1 MVFSSLVFLFIFLP
15 AVLIAYYSLG
25 EKQTNIRNYILLIFS
40 LIFYFYGE
48 PKLIVLLLISLG
60 INYLFGLLMDNKY
73 KKTFLILAIF
83 LNIANLLYFKYM
95 NFFIDN
101 INTLFNASI
110 NYKKIIMPI
119 GISFYTFQA
128 LSYVIDC
135 YRNPKLI
142 QKNPLFVFLYVIMF
156 PQLIAGPIV
165 RYEDVA
171 NQIVSR
177 EHSIEKFSYG
187 INRFIQ
193 GLAKKVLLANVFALM
208 ADEIFAKSASSTN
221 SSLLWFGAIAYTLQ
235 IYYDFS
241 GYSDMAIGLG
251 KFFGFDFLENFNYP
265 YISKSVTEFWRRWH
279 ISLSTWFRDYV
290 YIPLGGNRKG
300 YGRQILNI
308 FIVWLLTGFWHGA
321 AWNFVMWGLY
331 FAVILIFEKIFLLD
345 YLNKSKIIGH
355 LYALILIIIG
365 WIIFRSESLEQIFN
379 YIKVMF
385 SFNGGIDKQLV
396 YYFYQYK
403 FNIILG
409 LIFIFPVFK
418 KVKKNATTEILHT
431 VILAILFGLV
441 VMSLAQNSYN
451 PFIYFRF

>member
-1 MVFSSLVFLFIFLP
+1 
-15 AVLIAYYSLG
+15 
-25 EKQTNIRNYILLIFS
+25 
-40 LIFYFYGE
+40 
-48 PKLIVLLLISLG
+48 
-60 INYLFGLLMDNKY
+60 
-73 KKTFLILAIF
+73 
-83 LNIANLLYFKYM
+83 
-95 NFFIDN
+95 
-101 INTLFNASI
+101 
-110 NYKKIIMPI
+110 
-119 GISFYTFQA
+119 
-128 LSYVIDC
+128 
-135 YRNPKLI
+135 
-142 QKNPLFVFLYVIMF
+142 MF

-385 SFNGGIDKQLV
+385 SFNGGIDNQLV

-403 FNIILG
+403 FNILLG

-418 KVKKNATTEILHT
+418 KVKKNATTEILHII
-431 VILAILFGLV
+431 ILVILFGLV